1 MTFNGYD
8 VKIVDRDII
17 FGKETKMKNHYLK
30 SIIAG
35 LTAAAITASAAVS
48 ALAVA
53 SDHTNSLVKYHSN
66 SIVPYDNS
74 SFTTTLD
81 VDKSTIRPEL
91 YITQADVEY
100 SGSIGG
106 SVQKVEFTMQGTQ
119 NSYSAVGLN
128 IYYDDRLTI
137 KPDNSGKIA
146 QKCEALSDMELD
158 CKKFVDGQLFLSIY
172 SGSGHGSDGVAWTV
186 DFVLPSDAS
195 VGDVYPIGVEY
206 YEDEYTHD
214 CFQNVPRDD
223 KSDLMEAW
231 FFKNGIHNGYI
242 RISEKQTEPPT
253 DPVTEPPTDP
263 VTEPPTDPVTEPPTD
278 PVTEPPTDP
287 VTEPPT
293 DPVTEPPTDP
303 VTEPPTDPVTEPPT
317 DPVTEPPTDP
327 VTEPPTDPVTEPPTD
342 PVTEPPTDPVTEPPT
357 DPVTEPPTDPVTE
370 PPTDPVTEPPT
381 DPVTEPPTDPVTE
394 PSTDPKQPTEK
405 EYSLGDV
412 NGNGRI
418 NVIDA
423 TMVLREASL
432 LANNKPGIL
441 NDEQL
446 IAADLDFNGRIT
458 VVDAT
463 LLLRYCSHLADK
475 PKDNDILA
483 WLASVGKKPKKQ
495 T

>member
-327 VTEPPTDPVTEPPTD
+327 VTEP
-342 PVTEPPTDPVTEPPT
+342 
-357 DPVTEPPTDPVTE
+357 
-370 PPTDPVTEPPT
+370 
-381 DPVTEPPTDPVTE
+381 
-394 PSTDPKQPTEK
+394 STDPKQPTEK

>member
-1 MTFNGYD
+1 MTFNDYD

-30 SIIAG
+30 KFIAG
-35 LTAAAITASAAVS
+35 LTAAAITASVSVS

-53 SDHTNSLVKYHSN
+53 SEHTYSIVKSHSN
-66 SIVPYDNS
+66 QIIPYDNS

-81 VDKSTIRPEL
+81 VEKSTIRPEL

-158 CKKFVDGQLFLSIY
+158 CKEFVDGQLFLSIY
-172 SGSGHGSDGVAWTV
+172 SGSGHGSDGAAWTV

-242 RISEKQTEPPT
+242 RICEKQTEPPTDPPT

-263 VTEPPTDPVTEPPTD
+263 VTVPQTDPVTDPPTDPVTEPPTD
-278 PVTEPPTDP
+278 TVTDPPTDP
-287 VTEPPT
+287 VT
-293 DPVTEPPTDP
+293 
-303 VTEPPTDPVTEPPT
+303 
-317 DPVTEPPTDP
+317 
-327 VTEPPTDPVTEPPTD
+327 
-342 PVTEPPTDPVTEPPT
+342 
-357 DPVTEPPTDPVTE
+357 
-370 PPTDPVTEPPT
+370 
-381 DPVTEPPTDPVTE
+381 
-394 PSTDPKQPTEK
+394 QPNEK

-412 NGNGRI
+412 DGNGRI
-418 NVIDA
+418 NTIDA
-423 TMVLREASL
+423 TKVLREVSL
-432 LANNKPGIL
+432 LANNKPGAF
-441 NDEQL
+441 NDKQW
-446 IAADLDFNGRIT
+446 IAADLNFDGRINVT
-458 VVDAT
+458 DAT
-463 LLLRYCSHLADK
+463 LVMRYCAYLANN

-483 WLASVGKKPKKQ
+483 WLASIGKKPKKQ

>member
-342 PVTEPPTDPVTEPPT
+342 PVTEP
-357 DPVTEPPTDPVTE
+357 
-370 PPTDPVTEPPT
+370 
-381 DPVTEPPTDPVTE
+381 
-394 PSTDPKQPTEK
+394 STDPKQPTEK

>member
-293 DPVTEPPTDP
+293 DPVTEP
-303 VTEPPTDPVTEPPT
+303 
-317 DPVTEPPTDP
+317 
-327 VTEPPTDPVTEPPTD
+327 
-342 PVTEPPTDPVTEPPT
+342 
-357 DPVTEPPTDPVTE
+357 
-370 PPTDPVTEPPT
+370 
-381 DPVTEPPTDPVTE
+381 
-394 PSTDPKQPTEK
+394 STDPKQPTEK

>member
-8 VKIVDRDII
+8 VKIVYRDII

-172 SGSGHGSDGVAWTV
+172 SGSGHGSDGVAWTI

-293 DPVTEPPTDP
+293 DPVTEPPT
-303 VTEPPTDPVTEPPT
+303 E
-317 DPVTEPPTDP
+317 
-327 VTEPPTDPVTEPPTD
+327 
-342 PVTEPPTDPVTEPPT
+342 PVTEPPT

>member
-1 MTFNGYD
+1 LTFNGYD

-17 FGKETKMKNHYLK
+17 FGKESKMKNHYLK
-30 SIIAG
+30 RFIAG
-35 LTAAAITASAAVS
+35 LTAAAITASVSIS

-53 SDHTNSLVKYHSN
+53 SEHTYSIVKSHSN
-66 SIVPYDNS
+66 QIIPYDNS

-100 SGSIGG
+100 SESIGG
-106 SVQKVEFTMQGTQ
+106 SVQTVEFTMQGTQ

-146 QKCEALSDMELD
+146 QKCEALSDMDFD
-158 CKKFVDGQLFLSIY
+158 CKKYVEGQLFLSIY
-172 SGSGHGSDGVAWTV
+172 SGSGHGSDGAAWTV

-214 CFQNVPRDD
+214 CFQNVPSDD

-242 RISEKQTEPPT
+242 RICEKQTEPPTDPVTDLPTDPVTDPPTDPVTEPPTDPVTDPPT

-263 VTEPPTDPVTEPPTD
+263 VTEPPTDPVTDPPTDPVTDPPTDPVTDPPTDPVTDPPTDPVTVPPTDPVTEPPTDPVTESPTD

-293 DPVTEPPTDP
+293 APVTDPPTDP
-303 VTEPPTDPVTEPPT
+303 VTDPPTDPVT
-317 DPVTEPPTDP
+317 
-327 VTEPPTDPVTEPPTD
+327 
-342 PVTEPPTDPVTEPPT
+342 
-357 DPVTEPPTDPVTE
+357 
-370 PPTDPVTEPPT
+370 
-381 DPVTEPPTDPVTE
+381 
-394 PSTDPKQPTEK
+394 QPNEK

-412 NGNGRI
+412 DGNGRI
-418 NVIDA
+418 NTIDA
-423 TMVLREASL
+423 TKVLREVSL
-432 LANNKPGIL
+432 LANNKPGAF
-441 NDEQL
+441 NDKQW
-446 IAADLDFNGRIT
+446 IAADLNFDGRINVT
-458 VVDAT
+458 DAT
-463 LLLRYCSHLADK
+463 LVMRYCAYLANN

-483 WLASVGKKPKKQ
+483 WLASIGKKPKKQ
-495 T
+495 N

>member
-1 MTFNGYD
+1 
-8 VKIVDRDII
+8 
-17 FGKETKMKNHYLK
+17 MKNHYLK

-253 DPVTEPPTDP
+253 DPVTEPPT
-263 VTEPPTDPVTEPPTD
+263 
-278 PVTEPPTDP
+278 
-287 VTEPPT
+287 
-293 DPVTEPPTDP
+293 
-303 VTEPPTDPVTEPPT
+303 
-317 DPVTEPPTDP
+317 
-327 VTEPPTDPVTEPPTD
+327 
-342 PVTEPPTDPVTEPPT
+342 
-357 DPVTEPPTDPVTE
+357 
-370 PPTDPVTEPPT
+370 
-381 DPVTEPPTDPVTE
+381 
-394 PSTDPKQPTEK
+394 
-405 EYSLGDV
+405 
-412 NGNGRI
+412 
-418 NVIDA
+418 
-423 TMVLREASL
+423 
-432 LANNKPGIL
+432 
-441 NDEQL
+441 
-446 IAADLDFNGRIT
+446 
-458 VVDAT
+458 
-463 LLLRYCSHLADK
+463 
-475 PKDNDILA
+475 
-483 WLASVGKKPKKQ
+483 
-495 T
+495 

>member
-214 CFQNVPRDD
+214 CFQNVPCDD

-242 RISEKQTEPPT
+242 RISEKQ
-253 DPVTEPPTDP
+253 
-263 VTEPPTDPVTEPPTD
+263 
-278 PVTEPPTDP
+278 
-287 VTEPPT
+287 
-293 DPVTEPPTDP
+293 
-303 VTEPPTDPVTEPPT
+303 
-317 DPVTEPPTDP
+317 
-327 VTEPPTDPVTEPPTD
+327 
-342 PVTEPPTDPVTEPPT
+342 
-357 DPVTEPPTDPVTE
+357 
-370 PPTDPVTEPPT
+370 TEPPT

-446 IAADLDFNGRIT
+446 SAADLDFNGRIT

>member
-1 MTFNGYD
+1 MGLCCHENGSIIFLLTFNGYD

-278 PVTEPPTDP
+278 PITEPPTDPVTEPPTDPITEPPTDP

-303 VTEPPTDPVTEPPT
+303 VTEPS
-317 DPVTEPPTDP
+317 
-327 VTEPPTDPVTEPPTD
+327 
-342 PVTEPPTDPVTEPPT
+342 
-357 DPVTEPPTDPVTE
+357 
-370 PPTDPVTEPPT
+370 TDPVTEPPT

-441 NDEQL
+441 NGEQQ

>member
-1 MTFNGYD
+1 MTFNGFD

-303 VTEPPTDPVTEPPT
+303 VTEPPTDPPT
-317 DPVTEPPTDP
+317 DPVTQ
-327 VTEPPTDPVTEPPTD
+327 
-342 PVTEPPTDPVTEPPT
+342 
-357 DPVTEPPTDPVTE
+357 
-370 PPTDPVTEPPT
+370 
-381 DPVTEPPTDPVTE
+381 

-475 PKDNDILA
+475 PKDNDIIA

>member
-17 FGKETKMKNHYLK
+17 FGKESKMKNHYLK
-30 SIIAG
+30 RFIAG
-35 LTAAAITASAAVS
+35 LTAAAITASVSIS

-53 SDHTNSLVKYHSN
+53 SEHTYSIVKSHSN
-66 SIVPYDNS
+66 QIIPYDNS

-100 SGSIGG
+100 SESIGG
-106 SVQKVEFTMQGTQ
+106 SVQTVEFTMQGTQ

-146 QKCEALSDMELD
+146 QKCEALSDMDFD
-158 CKKFVDGQLFLSIY
+158 CKKYVEGQLFLSIY
-172 SGSGHGSDGVAWTV
+172 SGSGHGSDGAAWTV

-214 CFQNVPRDD
+214 CFQNVPSDD

-242 RISEKQTEPPT
+242 RICEKQTEPPTDPVTDLPTDPVTDPPT

-263 VTEPPTDPVTEPPTD
+263 VTEPPTAPVTDPPTD
-278 PVTEPPTDP
+278 PVTDPPTDP
-287 VTEPPT
+287 VT
-293 DPVTEPPTDP
+293 
-303 VTEPPTDPVTEPPT
+303 
-317 DPVTEPPTDP
+317 
-327 VTEPPTDPVTEPPTD
+327 
-342 PVTEPPTDPVTEPPT
+342 
-357 DPVTEPPTDPVTE
+357 
-370 PPTDPVTEPPT
+370 
-381 DPVTEPPTDPVTE
+381 
-394 PSTDPKQPTEK
+394 QPNEK

-412 NGNGRI
+412 DGNGRI
-418 NVIDA
+418 NTIDA
-423 TMVLREASL
+423 TKVLREVSL
-432 LANNKPGIL
+432 LANNKPGAF
-441 NDEQL
+441 NDKQW
-446 IAADLDFNGRIT
+446 IAADLNFDGRINVT
-458 VVDAT
+458 DAT
-463 LLLRYCSHLADK
+463 LVMRYCAYLANN

-483 WLASVGKKPKKQ
+483 WLASIGKKPKKQ
-495 T
+495 N

>member
-17 FGKETKMKNHYLK
+17 FGKESKMKNHYLK
-30 SIIAG
+30 RFIAG
-35 LTAAAITASAAVS
+35 LTAAAITASVSIS

-53 SDHTNSLVKYHSN
+53 SEHTYSIVKSHSN
-66 SIVPYDNS
+66 QIIPYDNS

-100 SGSIGG
+100 SESIGG
-106 SVQKVEFTMQGTQ
+106 SVQTVEFTMQGTQ

-146 QKCEALSDMELD
+146 QKCEALSDMDFD
-158 CKKFVDGQLFLSIY
+158 CKKYVEGQLFLSIY
-172 SGSGHGSDGVAWTV
+172 SGSGHGSDGAAWTV

-214 CFQNVPRDD
+214 CFQNVPSDD

-242 RISEKQTEPPT
+242 RICEKQTEPPTDPVTDLPTDPVTDPPTDPVTEPPTDPVTDPPT

-263 VTEPPTDPVTEPPTD
+263 VTEPPTDPVTDPPTDPVTDPPTDPVTDPPTDPVTVPPTD

-287 VTEPPT
+287 VTDPPT
-293 DPVTEPPTDP
+293 DPVT
-303 VTEPPTDPVTEPPT
+303 
-317 DPVTEPPTDP
+317 
-327 VTEPPTDPVTEPPTD
+327 
-342 PVTEPPTDPVTEPPT
+342 
-357 DPVTEPPTDPVTE
+357 
-370 PPTDPVTEPPT
+370 
-381 DPVTEPPTDPVTE
+381 
-394 PSTDPKQPTEK
+394 QPNEK

-412 NGNGRI
+412 DGNGRI
-418 NVIDA
+418 NTIDA
-423 TMVLREASL
+423 TKVLREVSL
-432 LANNKPGIL
+432 LANNKPGAF
-441 NDEQL
+441 NDKQW
-446 IAADLDFNGRIT
+446 IAADLNFDGRINVT
-458 VVDAT
+458 DAT
-463 LLLRYCSHLADK
+463 LVMRYCAYLANN

-483 WLASVGKKPKKQ
+483 WLASIGKKPKKQ
-495 T
+495 N